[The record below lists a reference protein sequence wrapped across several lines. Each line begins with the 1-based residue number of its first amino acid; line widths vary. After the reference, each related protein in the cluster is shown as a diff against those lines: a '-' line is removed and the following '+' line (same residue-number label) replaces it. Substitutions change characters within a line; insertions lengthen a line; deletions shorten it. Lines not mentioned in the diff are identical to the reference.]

1 MPDESHAANP
11 GSLSTTPTPN
21 QQPSPEARAEAETEK
36 EALREALRQIQT
48 PEQAHQI
55 VEAALKYAQGT
66 TEGDI
71 RELESE
77 HPAQTRRVQQAA
89 EKLGVEDTARLL
101 LEAAREVASTSG
113 ETREALEQAFQEAT
127 NPQQADEEPDPALQR
142 PLDLL
147 RQELLTHMRPLQA
160 LDARLFLAINQL
172 PHPRPLN
179 QFMYDLTVVMSG
191 GWGWVMGLMVAAL
204 VDGKRGRAALHGIVP
219 PLWFATMTVEYPIKF
234 YFRRRRPFIDI
245 VQSISVGRKPGT
257 FSFPSGHS
265 ASAFAAAWLLRR
277 HYPELA
283 GAWYSLALLVGFSRM
298 YVGAHY
304 PGDVL
309 SGAIAGTVL
318 AEATRWMI
326 EAADENGVRHRS

>member
-1 MPDESHAANP
+1 MPDETHAPNP

-21 QQPSPEARAEAETEK
+21 QQPSPEARAEANTEK

-48 PEQAHQI
+48 PEQARQI
-55 VEAALKYAQGT
+55 VEAALKGAEGA
-66 TEGDI
+66 TEGDV
-71 RELESE
+71 REEAGDQ
-77 HPAQTRRVQQAA
+77 PAQARRVQQTV
-89 EKLGVEDTARLL
+89 EKLGVKDTAQLL

-127 NPQQADEEPDPALQR
+127 NPQQAKDETDPALQR

-147 RQELLTHMRPLQA
+147 RNELLTHMRPLQSI
-160 LDARLFLAINQL
+160 DARLFLAVNQL
-172 PHPRPLN
+172 PHPRLLN

-191 GWGWVMGLMVAAL
+191 GWGWVVGLMVAAL
-204 VDGKRGRAALHGIVP
+204 VDRKRGRTALYSIVP

-245 VQSISVGRKPGT
+245 VQAISVGRKPGT

-265 ASAFAAAWLLRR
+265 ASAFAAAWLLSR
-277 HYPELA
+277 HYPEFKS
-283 GAWYSLALLVGFSRM
+283 AWYALALLVGFSRI

-304 PGDVL
+304 PGDVV
-309 SGAIAGTVL
+309 SGAVAGTAL

-326 EAADENGVRHRS
+326 ESADENDLRRPV

>member
-1 MPDESHAANP
+1 MPDETHSVNP
-11 GSLSTTPTPN
+11 GSLSTTPSPN
-21 QQPSPEARAEAETEK
+21 QQPSPEARAQAASEK
-36 EALREALRQIQT
+36 EALREALRHIQT
-48 PEQAHQI
+48 PEQARQI
-55 VEAALKYAQGT
+55 VEAALKSAQGT

-71 RELESE
+71 REEAGDQPVQA
-77 HPAQTRRVQQAA
+77 HRVQQTV

-113 ETREALEQAFQEAT
+113 ETREALEQAFQQAT
-127 NPQQADEEPDPALQR
+127 NPQQGDEEPDPALER

-191 GWGWVMGLMVAAL
+191 GWGWVVGLMVAAL
-204 VDGKRGRAALHGIVP
+204 VDRERGRAALYGIVP

-245 VQSISVGRKPGT
+245 VQAISVGRKPGT

-277 HYPELA
+277 HYPELT
-283 GAWYSLALLVGFSRM
+283 GAWYALAILVGFSRM

-304 PGDVL
+304 PGDVV
-309 SGAIAGTVL
+309 SGAVTGTVL
-318 AEATRWMI
+318 AEATRWMM
-326 EAADENGVRHRS
+326 ESADENGVRRRS